1 MENDGGFQLSGAMYN
16 KVKWLVTIVMPALMT
31 LYFTIDQTLGL
42 PHTDEVMGIS
52 SAVMTFLGVVL
63 GISTKNYNNDDSRYF
78 GEIHVAGTDEGAQ
91 ISHQVFN
98 EDPTGHTIADKQEVT
113 FKVVHS

>member
-1 MENDGGFQLSGAMYN
+1 MNNDPGFQLSGATYN
-16 KVKWLVTIVMPALMT
+16 KLKWFVTIVMPALTT
-31 LYFTIDQTLGL
+31 LYLALDSLWNFEYTHQTAG
-42 PHTDEVMGIS
+42 TMT
-52 SAVMTFLGVVL
+52 AVTAFLGVIL

-98 EDPTGHTIADKQEVT
+98 EDPTGQTIADKKEVT
-113 FKVVHS
+113 FKVVHE